1 MDWCVFFKAVNNNHK
16 NEEERPKPEDAV
28 GARGMG
34 KRMGGNFGASSGRSN
49 AHVHCLT
56 SKMSSE
62 NL

>member
-16 NEEERPKPEDAV
+16 NDAV